1 VSRQEFAALDES
13 LPGNG
18 QLYLF
23 RVFVNVFLAD
33 ALLACF
39 LYLFLVF
46 LVGAGGAGVVVG
58 EVGARLVVVQVVT
71 IVTIEVAVLTI
82 SVIDAIV
89 G

>member
-1 VSRQEFAALDES
+1 VSRQEFTAFDES

-23 RVFVNVFLAD
+23 RIFVNVLLAD

-46 LVGAGGAGVVVG
+46 LIGTGGAGVVVG

-71 IVTIEVAVLTI
+71 IVTIEVAVLAI